1 MYACLNKSMWP
12 RQCTYSCC
20 LLFQYLLCQKSTGE
34 TTAGM
39 AADTSSVSDAEDQH
53 REGDAHP
60 DACAQG
66 QLSSL
71 PSPSF
76 PLYKKPISVWSEE
89 YVWTLLAGDTAQSC
103 EQFGEDLGAGSS
115 RISVKVAPLTEQ
127 TFEQL
132 VQAGPAICCASVA
145 GECTT
150 TTSSSEP
157 HLKGGFLC
165 TAESASSGPSR
176 RPPMLVP
183 EAGTLS
189 TCRPPPATVSSGT
202 AATTGVC
209 PPAQNSVSNSS
220 QSLTS
225 LPVIDLTAIEDD
237 KGGDYEDQD
246 FDRLFEDV
254 DMEQFEESCLVSQ
267 SNDCSVTIE
276 PKQDS
281 ELQPPCIRGRQNCS
295 VSNAQAD
302 SRVELYGDSGGE
314 MESERVL
321 LRTHPPR
328 GGKEKAGINHRV
340 EEEKSSV
347 SSCPVCAVAF
357 QSRYIRMY

>member
-1 MYACLNKSMWP
+1 MN
-12 RQCTYSCC
+12 
-20 LLFQYLLCQKSTGE
+20 
-34 TTAGM
+34 
-39 AADTSSVSDAEDQH
+39 DAEDQH
-53 REGDAHP
+53 REGDVRP
-60 DACAQG
+60 GACAQG

-76 PLYKKPISVWSEE
+76 PLCKKPISVWSEE
-89 YVWTLLAGDTAQSC
+89 YVWTLLAGDAAQSC
-103 EQFGEDLGAGSS
+103 EQFGVDLGAGSS
-115 RISVKVAPLTEQ
+115 RISVKVAPSTEQ

-132 VQAGPAICCASVA
+132 VQAGPASCCASVA

-157 HLKGGFLC
+157 HITGGLLC
-165 TAESASSGPSR
+165 TAKCASSGPSQ

-183 EAGTLS
+183 DAGTLS

-202 AATTGVC
+202 VTTTGVC

-220 QSLTS
+220 QSLSS
-225 LPVIDLTAIEDD
+225 LPVIDLTEIKDD
-237 KGGDYEDQD
+237 ECGDYEDQD

-254 DMEQFEESCLVSQ
+254 DMAQFEESCLVSQ

-281 ELQPPCIRGRQNCS
+281 ELQPPSIRGGQNCS

-302 SRVELYGDSGGE
+302 SRVEVYGDRDGE

-321 LRTHPPR
+321 LRTHPPSR
-328 GGKEKAGINHRV
+328 GGKEKAGIDHRV
-340 EEEKSSV
+340 EVEKSSV
-347 SSCPVCAVAF
+347 LSCPVCAVAF
-357 QSRYIRMY
+357 QPRYVRMY